1 MQHLELIP
9 VLDAVLRGT
18 EMNYEMVDGVLNFFV
33 NYNCFV
39 YKVDEKILME
49 TMQSHKTNV
58 KGQVIILTTT
68 KKEEVT
74 KSSSFSKEQILSAAK
89 FANRR
94 DLLSV
99 VLEDGKTY
107 TVEDVQK
114 QIDKFMKGKVTA

>member
-1 MQHLELIP
+1 M
-9 VLDAVLRGT
+9 
-18 EMNYEMVDGVLNFFV
+18 
-33 NYNCFV
+33 
-39 YKVDEKILME
+39 
-49 TMQSHKTNV
+49 
-58 KGQVIILTTT
+58 IILTTT
-68 KKEEVT
+68 KKEDIATPKVVA
-74 KSSSFSKEQILSAAK
+74 SFSKEQILSAAK

>member
-1 MQHLELIP
+1 M
-9 VLDAVLRGT
+9 
-18 EMNYEMVDGVLNFFV
+18 
-33 NYNCFV
+33 
-39 YKVDEKILME
+39 
-49 TMQSHKTNV
+49 
-58 KGQVIILTTT
+58 IILTTT

-114 QIDKFMKGKVTA
+114 QIDRFMKGKVTA

>member
-1 MQHLELIP
+1 M
-9 VLDAVLRGT
+9 
-18 EMNYEMVDGVLNFFV
+18 
-33 NYNCFV
+33 
-39 YKVDEKILME
+39 
-49 TMQSHKTNV
+49 
-58 KGQVIILTTT
+58 TTT
-68 KKEEVT
+68 KKEEVTKET

-114 QIDKFMKGKVTA
+114 EIDKFMKGKVR

>member
-1 MQHLELIP
+1 M
-9 VLDAVLRGT
+9 
-18 EMNYEMVDGVLNFFV
+18 
-33 NYNCFV
+33 
-39 YKVDEKILME
+39 
-49 TMQSHKTNV
+49 
-58 KGQVIILTTT
+58 TTA

-74 KSSSFSKEQILSAAK
+74 RTSSFSKEQILSAAK

-114 QIDKFMKGKVTA
+114 EIDKFMKGEVKK

>member
-1 MQHLELIP
+1 M
-9 VLDAVLRGT
+9 
-18 EMNYEMVDGVLNFFV
+18 
-33 NYNCFV
+33 
-39 YKVDEKILME
+39 
-49 TMQSHKTNV
+49 
-58 KGQVIILTTT
+58 TTT

-74 KSSSFSKEQILSAAK
+74 KSSPFSKEQILSAAK

-114 QIDKFMKGKVTA
+114 EIDKFMKGKVSK